1 MDEFIKAT
9 VAELG
14 AMGISSSKSNPSIVG
29 YEKKISLTSFLGLI
43 LILAFQNLH
52 SQELREIRI
61 DDIPQPGKTTN
72 WLKENSN
79 IKVFDDAN
87 ETKVTIEITLDSGWI
102 SVVHDTGW
110 IVETDSQYVVEMYYD
125 HQDQGSLFIK
135 LSNEIMIYQVEIKS
149 NVTNE
154 KEFVL
159 IQAKLGNELNFAST
173 DLLILPLIYKVS
185 VLGFRWFVRKKAMI
199 RIVMKN

>member
-43 LILAFQNLH
+43 LSLILAFQILH

-61 DDIPQPGKTTN
+61 DDVPQPGKTTT
-72 WLKENSN
+72 WLKEKSN
-79 IKVFDDAN
+79 IKVLNDAN

-110 IVETDSQYVVEMYYD
+110 MVETDSQYVVEIYYD
-125 HQDQGSLFIK
+125 HKNQGSLFIK

-173 DLLILPLIYKVS
+173 DLLI
-185 VLGFRWFVRKKAMI
+185 
-199 RIVMKN
+199 